1 MFKINKKIK
10 RNGGFTY
17 VELIVV
23 LSIFAIMSSVVIFN
37 YGSYQTNVDIKVM
50 ANNIALKIV
59 QAQKDA
65 TSGKWNPN
73 ELDNNWKPSYGI
85 YFPVSGTP
93 AANYF
98 LYFADLDSSSTIDN
112 QNPSCFGEC
121 LANVSITKGIY
132 IKQVKW
138 FSAGVGTINNSGF
151 DLTFTRPGSNATFYF
166 NSIADTLPNDAYVQI
181 MIASPESSVPACIQ
195 IYSSGRI
202 QIGQCQ

>member
-85 YFPVSGTP
+85 
-93 AANYF
+93 
-98 LYFADLDSSSTIDN
+98 
-112 QNPSCFGEC
+112 
-121 LANVSITKGIY
+121 
-132 IKQVKW
+132 
-138 FSAGVGTINNSGF
+138 
-151 DLTFTRPGSNATFYF
+151 
-166 NSIADTLPNDAYVQI
+166 
-181 MIASPESSVPACIQ
+181 
-195 IYSSGRI
+195 
-202 QIGQCQ
+202 